1 MNTKIIQ
8 LYGSLVEE
16 RCYNVSII
24 LCSYG
29 GGMVEVNIRKKN
41 INPRLKDKIR
51 KCINLLN
58 VEYKELDYTIEF
70 YTTRDQLEKER
81 KNKPD
86 LDDKAYN
93 QIFNGKFE
101 TPAITLGEKKIIKI
115 FLFMYDNPETDFDQ
129 FIKLIVKVYH
139 EIRHAWQNTN
149 HLYENEPEILDID
162 ANWEEY
168 VRLPSE
174 KDAYKFEEQQ
184 MNEHMLKICEIFGSE
199 KGFKYT
205 LHKPIR
211 DIVYSE

>member
-1 MNTKIIQ
+1 VKI
-8 LYGSLVEE
+8 
-16 RCYNVSII
+16 RN
-24 LCSYG
+24 
-29 GGMVEVNIRKKN
+29 NIST
-41 INPRLKDKIR
+41 RLREKIR

-58 VEYKELDYTIEF
+58 VEYKTLDFTIDF
-70 YTTRDQLEKER
+70 YATRERLEKER

-86 LDDKAYN
+86 LDDIAYN
-93 QIFNGKFE
+93 QILNGKLE
-101 TPAITLGEKKIIKI
+101 TSAITLGEKKLIKI

-129 FIKLIVKVYH
+129 YIKVIAKVYH
-139 EIRHAWQNTN
+139 EIRHAWQSAK
-149 HLYENEPEILDID
+149 HRYENEPEILDVD

-184 MNEHMLKICEIFGSE
+184 MNNHMLKICEIFGSE
-199 KGFKYT
+199 KGFNYT